1 MRILLW
7 VVMVTISLMAD
18 RIVLDH
24 WAKAQSF
31 LQYLQK
37 NGLPKELYYSLD
49 GEEKELVSEIYAGVP
64 FYTLLDANESIDQVL
79 IPINEELQIH
89 IFKNGDGYGIDLVP
103 IHYQKRSEKF
113 FAKLDRAPYTKIVQ
127 LTNNARLAHEFVS
140 AFKGSFDF
148 SRIHKGDKLAILYD
162 QKYRLGRIFGMPQIK
177 VAVVQTGTKRHYV
190 FGYKGKY
197 YDEKGK
203 ELESFMLKRPISGAR
218 ITSHFTLRRW
228 HPVLH
233 RWRAHLGID
242 FGARRG
248 TPVRA
253 AGDGRVVFAGR
264 KGGYGNVVI
273 IAHSSGYKTLYAHL
287 SRFRKGI
294 RRGKWVKQ
302 GQVIGYVGST
312 GLSTGP
318 HLHFGLY
325 RNNRPINPLK
335 VVRIAKSRLSG
346 KELRKF
352 KILVAKYKK
361 EIDQLVKSKKEV
373 AQKVPEKIHLVSYIG
388 GEHGEGT
395 HN

>member
-1 MRILLW
+1 MRFLFWAVLAL
-7 VVMVTISLMAD
+7 VSLMAD
-18 RIVLDH
+18 TIVLDN
-24 WAKAQSF
+24 WAKSQSF
-31 LQYLQK
+31 LQFLQK
-37 NGLPKELYYSLD
+37 NGLPKSLYYSLD

-64 FYTLLDANESIDQVL
+64 YYTLLDSNESIKQVL

-89 IFKNGDGYGIDLVP
+89 IYRQKDGYGIDLIP
-103 IHYQKRSEKF
+103 IHYEKRDERF
-113 FAKLDRAPYTKIVQ
+113 FTVLDKAPYSKILE
-127 LTNNARLAHEFVS
+127 LTNNLRLAHEFVS
-140 AFKGSFDF
+140 AFRGSFDF

-162 QKYRLGRIFGMPQIK
+162 QKYRLGRLFGMPQIK
-177 VAVVQTGTKRHYV
+177 AAMVQAGKKKHYV

-203 ELESFMLKRPISGAR
+203 ELQSFLLKRPIPGAR
-218 ITSHFTLRRW
+218 ITSRFTLRRW

-233 RWRAHLGID
+233 RWRAHLGVD

-253 AGDGRVVFAGR
+253 AGDGKVVFAGR

-273 IAHSSGYKTLYAHL
+273 IAHRGGYKTLYAHL

-294 RRGKWVKQ
+294 RRGKRVKQ

-325 RNNRPINPLK
+325 KNNRPMNPLR
-335 VVRIAKSRLSG
+335 VVHIAKSRLSG
-346 KELRKF
+346 KELKKF
-352 KILVAKYKK
+352 KALVAQYKK
-361 EIDQLVKSKKEV
+361 ELDELVKNKEAV
-373 AQKVPEKIHLVSYIG
+373 AQKVPQEIHLVSYAG